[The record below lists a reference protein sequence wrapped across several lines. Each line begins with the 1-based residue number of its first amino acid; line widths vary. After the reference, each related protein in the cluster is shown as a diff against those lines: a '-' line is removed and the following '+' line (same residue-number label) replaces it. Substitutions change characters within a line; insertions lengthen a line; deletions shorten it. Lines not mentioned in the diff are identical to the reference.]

1 MAALS
6 LTRHATPRPGG
17 VVFAARGVPPA
28 PRAAGAPARR
38 FPSDRRRRLARPLV
52 ANPLS
57 ALAVPP
63 PAFRAP
69 PRASR
74 APALVVRASD
84 GRNLAQYP
92 VADRR
97 AELSKMT
104 MAQLKPLCKGS
115 GLKLGGKKSELVDR
129 LLEHE
134 FGTTDD
140 EADIDPRED
149 IVGLAKEWRDGR
161 GVGGGVSFGE
171 VDSVEAALRSAGF
184 VDERAADAAYSA
196 LGFDDGGYSRS
207 SEARGDQGPAAE
219 SSYAARLMGRD
230 GGGFDDGG
238 GSGWGDDDWDDRDA
252 AAESE
257 RRPEPT
263 AEEIKAAA
271 KARARA
277 ERLSLEK
284 RSAMVAAL
292 RQLAFEREG
301 FESDPRVH
309 LEAVSRAI
317 DRAYRDMRWSKF
329 AKMDPRSR
337 EACVDINV
345 AAGTL
350 TVLAQRVGRGGT
362 VEWEV
367 DDTEAFLE
375 AHGKRHQLRKLARMF
390 SEELAEAVS
399 VSASESYRRRL
410 GEMVEATVVAQGRGG
425 EWLLKLDDGAF
436 ACLPEEESIPGKRY
450 SQGDRVCALVV
461 EVEEKTWAADKRAP
475 VVVST
480 AIAGLLAEVFK
491 AEIPEVAN
499 GDVVIKSVARVSGK
513 LSKVAV
519 ARREGSE
526 DGEDPVSICVGE
538 QNVRLRNIRER
549 LGGEICQVLA
559 WSDDRE
565 ALVAQALF
573 PAQVERVE
581 QRFDEDEFD
590 ERGEKRRLDKFVA
603 YVNRFDE
610 AKAIGVGGMNVKLAA
625 ALCGCFIL
633 VERVE
638 ETRGFDDGF
647 GSGWGDEGYDDGF
660 RRRSDERREGI
671 DISGAGDLD
680 EFGWPDLDAAET
692 PVEPTA
698 RSRFDDLIGGGVG
711 AANGVDGEED
721 DDAYVDPRDD
731 DANWEEVGPGKVGV
745 VTFGG
750 NLGAGIAGGCSF
762 MGDPEFAEAEALG
775 DAAER
780 RMGLL
785 AEAEDDGFEDEDF
798 YDDAADD
805 DVVDHLFA
813 EDDLMGE
820 DWNR

>member
-6 LTRHATPRPGG
+6 LNRHTTPRPGG
-17 VVFAARGVPPA
+17 VVFTARGVPPA

-38 FPSDRRRRLARPLV
+38 FPSDRRRLLARPLV
-52 ANPLS
+52 TTPHS
-57 ALAVPP
+57 ALAVPTS
-63 PAFRAP
+63 ALRASR
-69 PRASR
+69 RASR
-74 APALVVRASD
+74 APTLVVRASG
-84 GRNLAQYP
+84 GRDLAQYP

-104 MAQLKPLCKGS
+104 VAQLKPLCKGS
-115 GLKLGGKKSELVDR
+115 GLRLGGKKSELVDR

-149 IVGLAKEWRDGR
+149 IVGLAKEWRAER

-171 VDSVEAALRSAGF
+171 VDSVEAALRSAGI

-207 SEARGDQGPAAE
+207 SEARGDQGPAAN

-238 GSGWGDDDWDDRDA
+238 GSGWGDDDWDERDA
-252 AAESE
+252 APDAP
-257 RRPEPT
+257 PEPT

-271 KARARA
+271 KARARE
-277 ERLSLEK
+277 ERLSLQK

-317 DRAYRDMRWSKF
+317 ERAYRDMRWSKF

-399 VSASESYRRRL
+399 VSASESYRRRI
-410 GEMVEATVVAQGRGG
+410 GEMVEATVIAQGRQG

-450 SQGDRVCALVV
+450 SQGDRACAIVV

-499 GDVVIKSVARVSGK
+499 GDIVIKSVARVSGK

-519 ARREGSE
+519 ARRGGAEE
-526 DGEDPVSICVGE
+526 DGADPVSTCVGE

-565 ALVAQALF
+565 ELVAQALF

-581 QRFDEDEFD
+581 QRFDEEEFD

-603 YVNRFDE
+603 RVNRFDE

-638 ETRGFDDGF
+638 ETRGFDDGI
-647 GSGWGDEGYDDGF
+647 GSGWGDEGYDDAF
-660 RRRSDERREGI
+660 ATRDERREGI
-671 DISGAGDLD
+671 DISGAGNLD

-692 PVEPTA
+692 PVASTA
-698 RSRFDDLIGGGVG
+698 RSRFDDIVDGGETLGV
-711 AANGVDGEED
+711 ANDADGEEEE
-721 DDAYVDPRDD
+721 AYVDPRED
-731 DANWEEVGPGKVGV
+731 DANWEEVGPGKVGL

-780 RMGLL
+780 QMGLL
-785 AEAEDDGFEDEDF
+785 AEAEVGSNGDDF
-798 YDDAADD
+798 YDDVVEDD
-805 DVVDHLFA
+805 DVDHLFA